1 MDPKTG
7 IERRGAWFQW
17 GMLLAVGAIYL
28 AFPTKAYFFD
38 GIDFA
43 YTIEQAP
50 RLQASLTH
58 PNHLI
63 YNLVGW
69 MFYRLMLGLGLDIR
83 AVSALQILNSV
94 LSVLSAYVLLKVLK
108 STLRS
113 TYICYCLTLLFAFSA
128 TWWKYSTDADAYIP
142 GVLFLLISFYLALP
156 TRKSQPLLVALT
168 YSIGLCFHQ
177 IAIVFFPVLVAAIF
191 LQHREHARRQQI
203 INAAVFG
210 VAATLITLAAYA
222 ISFCFLTGSF
232 HLASF
237 IHWAMSYAPDESFGF
252 HALNNLGF
260 SIRGHFRLFFGG
272 RLNASSGLLSPLVVA
287 LFVILLIAFLLLAIR
302 IIRNFRKPD
311 LRWLDPLR
319 KDPVRRTIAVLCLL
333 WISVYL
339 VFLFFLLA
347 HHTYY
352 RLFYLPALIIL
363 LGLVLDSYDFV
374 MRIAR
379 KYRLALFVAV
389 LSLANFLTLIFP
401 YSRTEKYPPVAFALE
416 MNKVWEPGSVVY
428 YGLPNAD
435 QSLVRYFNPGT
446 SWKQLKI
453 MDLTALDAELKDA
466 KLRGRSVWLETTA
479 IAQLRATPA
488 SSEWLHKHEL
498 KNNSRSLISKAHHIR
513 FVQIGEPD

>member
-1 MDPKTG
+1 MNPKIG
-7 IERRGAWFQW
+7 IERRGAWVQW
-17 GMLLAVGAIYL
+17 AMLLAIGAIYL

-63 YNLVGW
+63 YNVVGW
-69 MFYRLMLGLGLDIR
+69 LFYQLMLGLGLEIR
-83 AVSALQILNSV
+83 AVSALQILNSI
-94 LSVLSAYVLLKVLK
+94 LSVVSAYVLLKTLK
-108 STLRS
+108 SMLRS

-142 GVLFLLISFYLALP
+142 SVLFLLISFYLALP
-156 TRKSQPLLVALT
+156 SRESPPLLVALI

-177 IAIVFFPVLVAAIF
+177 IAIVFFPVLLLAIF
-191 LQHREHARRQQI
+191 LQNRERGQRQRI

-210 VAATLITLAAYA
+210 CAATLITFAAYA
-222 ISFCFLTGSF
+222 ISFYFLTGSF
-232 HLASF
+232 HIANFLR
-237 IHWAMSYAPDESFGF
+237 WAMSYAPDESFGF

-272 RLNASSGLLSPLVVA
+272 RLNASSGMLSPLVIA
-287 LFVILLIAFLLLAIR
+287 LFVILATVFLLLAFRVIR
-302 IIRNFRKPD
+302 HFRKPD
-311 LRWLDPLR
+311 LRWVDSLRNDP
-319 KDPVRRTIAVLCLL
+319 DRRTIVILCLT

-352 RLFYLPALIIL
+352 RLFYLPAIIIL
-363 LGLVLDSYDFV
+363 AGLVLDSYDSA

-389 LSLANFLTLIFP
+389 LSLANFLMLIFP
-401 YSRTEKYPPVAFALE
+401 YSRVEKYPPLALAME
-416 MNKVWEPGSVVY
+416 MAQLWQPGSVVY

-435 QSLVRYFNPGT
+435 QSLVRYFSPGT
-446 SWKQLKI
+446 SWKQLKTT
-453 MDLTALDAELKDA
+453 DLTVLDAELQDA
-466 KLRGRSVWLETTA
+466 KLRGGSVWLETTA
-479 IAQLRATPA
+479 IDQLRATPIG
-488 SSEWLHKHEL
+488 SEWLKKHEL
-498 KNNSRSLISKAHHIR
+498 KDNSRSLISKAHNIR
-513 FVQIGEPD
+513 FVQIGESD